1 VRLGYLTVPFLDR
14 PLEAALDL
22 AVDLGLDTVE
32 IPAGGF
38 FSTNHLDPIA
48 LAEDPDGVARLGGA
62 VREHGLEISAM
73 ALHGNPV
80 HPEEGRRVAYRAQ
93 FEAACRVAEQLGVRR
108 FTLLAGLPGAGP
120 GARYP
125 NWITFPFPEELESGL
140 AWQWEEA
147 LVPHWQVAARRA
159 ADHGV
164 TLCFEMVPG
173 DCVHNPRT
181 FLRLRDALD
190 VEVRCNL
197 DPSHFFHQGIDPVA
211 AVHRLAGTIGHVHAK
226 DAFIHREVARVD
238 GLLDT
243 APLGAVEARGWS
255 YRTLGWGHDEGFWRG
270 FLGALRMAGYDD
282 VVSIEHEDVL
292 LAREEG
298 IRQAA
303 GLLQRMLPSQP
314 REKAWW
320 DGDH

>member
-1 VRLGYLTVPFLDR
+1 MRLGYLTVPFLDR
-14 PLEAALDL
+14 PLESALNL
-22 AVDLGLDTVE
+22 AVELGLDTVE

-38 FSTNHLDPIA
+38 FDTSHLDPTA
-48 LAEDPDGVARLGGA
+48 LAEEDVAKLDAA
-62 VREHGLEISAM
+62 VRERGLEISAL

-80 HPEEGRRVAYRAQ
+80 HPDDARRKAYDLQ
-93 FEAACRVAEQLGVRR
+93 FEAACRVAQRLGVRR

-125 NWITFPFPEELESGL
+125 NWITFPFPEELETGL
-140 AWQWEEA
+140 AWQWEHV
-147 LVPHWQVAARRA
+147 LIPHWQVAARRA

-164 TLCFEMVPG
+164 ALCFEMVPG
-173 DCVHNPRT
+173 DCVFNPRA

-190 VEVRCNL
+190 VEVWCNL

-226 DAFIHREVARVD
+226 DAFIHDEVARVD
-238 GLLDT
+238 GLFDT
-243 APLGAVEARGWS
+243 SPLGAVETRGWS
-255 YRTLGWGHDEGFWRG
+255 YRTVGWGHGERFWRG
-270 FLGALRMAGYDD
+270 FLGALRLAGYDD
-282 VVSIEHEDVL
+282 VVSIEHEDAL

-298 IRQAA
+298 LRQAA
-303 GLLQRMLPSQP
+303 ELLRPMLPRRP

-320 DGDH
+320 DEGT